1 MWELMLNNTT
11 IIKTRRLA
19 DNIDKQFTLS
29 KNVKEAIIQTDREAF
44 VPAGFRHNAY
54 KLDALPI
61 GAQQWISSP
70 LTVAKMTEYLSPEG
84 ADRVLEIGCG
94 SGYQA
99 AVLAHLFRGVFT
111 IERIEPLMIEAK
123 QRFRKLGIGNI
134 HTRTDDGQNGW
145 IQYAPYD
152 RILFSAS
159 IREIPQKIVNQLA
172 PDGILVAPLEKG
184 DKQVITR
191 FVKKGSRLIE
201 DALDVCDFVP
211 ILNGV
216 QK

>member
-1 MWELMLNNTT
+1 MIERMTAMKNA
-11 IIKTRRLA
+11 RLA
-19 DNIDKQFTLS
+19 EDINAKFLLS
-29 KNVKEAIIQTDREAF
+29 DSVRKAIATTNREAF

-61 GAQQWISSP
+61 GANQWISSP
-70 LTVAKMTEYLSPEG
+70 LTVAKMTEYLYPQG
-84 ADRVLEIGCG
+84 ADSVLEIGCG

-99 AVLAHLFRGVFT
+99 AVLSKLFRRVFS

-123 QRFRKLGIGNI
+123 LRFRNLGLGNI
-134 HTRTDDGQNGW
+134 HTRTDDGQMGW

-159 IREIPQKIVNQLA
+159 ATHIPQKLIDQLS
-172 PDGILVAPLEKG
+172 PEGILVAPMEKDG
-184 DKQVITR
+184 KQMITR
-191 FVKKGSRLIE
+191 FIKVGSSLQAE
-201 DALDVCDFVP
+201 ELEECEFVP
-211 ILNGV
+211 VLNGV